1 MPPMAFGGT
10 APQGPGGTQWA
21 QRAAAAE
28 EAVLDAKLAGMKA
41 GLKLTPDQEK
51 LWGPFEAA
59 VRDAS
64 KARIDAIQTMP
75 GMIQMRESASPSPV
89 DRLEARA
96 DRMAKRTSELKAIAD
111 GAKLLFDSLDPVQ
124 KSDLELVARAM
135 FASARGPGDETAG
148 PWRGYGGEGFDGPED
163 YL

>member
-1 MPPMAFGGT
+1 M
-10 APQGPGGTQWA
+10 
-21 QRAAAAE
+21 
-28 EAVLDAKLAGMKA
+28 
-41 GLKLTPDQEK
+41 
-51 LWGPFEAA
+51 
-59 VRDAS
+59 RDAS

-111 GAKLLFDSLDPVQ
+111 GAKLLFDSLDPAQ
-124 KSDLELVARAM
+124 KSDLELLARAM

-148 PWRGYGGEGFDGPED
+148 PWRGYRGEEFDGPED